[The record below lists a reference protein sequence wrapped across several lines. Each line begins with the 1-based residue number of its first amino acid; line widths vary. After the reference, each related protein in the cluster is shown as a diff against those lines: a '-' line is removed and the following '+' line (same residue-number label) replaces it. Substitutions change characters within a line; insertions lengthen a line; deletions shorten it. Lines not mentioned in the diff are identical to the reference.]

1 MIGPAAAV
9 AGLVGLGWP
18 IGVAVVGPM
27 LFDDFA
33 LSVGLSIAFLGVV
46 AVGFSL
52 MLELGGMLSFA
63 QGTFAGIG
71 MYAVMKSP
79 WDGVASLGFAL
90 VSGAAAIL
98 VLSPLILRLRE
109 IYFALGTIAVALIA
123 EGLARGLSRFGG
135 PSGLSVSVAPPFGL
149 ATTREFFIVG
159 WIFVFVV
166 VLAAHRLRRSRFGL
180 SGLAVAHDPAL
191 AEAVGAS
198 PNRVRLTVFAMAS
211 LTATLAGAIYAHYLL
226 SVAPPV
232 LGVLPGIEVAVA
244 SALGGAAPGATVVGM
259 AVIRLLPEVGVSDPA
274 LYLIVLGSVL
284 AAIILWAPRGL
295 RLPFASVRARFRPPA
310 ERRSDGVR
318 TEVRPAGRSDEG
330 TAARHGETVLEAR
343 DLKVAFGGLKAVDGV
358 SLSVARGEVVG
369 LIGPNGAGK
378 TTFFNLLTGAV
389 PAQGGSVHLSGH
401 DISAWAVSRRA
412 QAGLGRTFQ
421 IPKTLHSATV
431 LESVTLGAFRLGGSG
446 AIAGMTG
453 LDAGERRRLTAVA
466 WDALDRVG
474 LTELANQPVDLLG
487 TGRRKLLEVARAL
500 ASQPTVLLLD
510 EPGGGLE
517 SAEVQELAR
526 VVRLLATGDDLAI
539 VVIEHEMDF
548 VMEVS
553 DRVAVMESGKLLA
566 IAPPDQVR
574 QDPEVLRAYLG

>member
-1 MIGPAAAV
+1 MIRPAV
-9 AGLVGLGWP
+9 VIGGLFSLGWP
-18 IGVAVVGPM
+18 LAVAVAGPM
-27 LFDDFA
+27 LFDDFELA
-33 LSVGLSIAFLGVV
+33 VGLSIAFLGIV

-71 MYAVMKSP
+71 MYAVTKSP
-79 WDGVASLGFAL
+79 WEGVGSLAYAAL
-90 VSGAAAIL
+90 WGAVALIL
-98 VLSPLILRLRE
+98 LSPLIMRLRE

-123 EGLARGLSRFGG
+123 EGLVRGLSELGG

-149 ATTREFFIVG
+149 TTTRDFFVLG
-159 WIFVFVV
+159 WVLVFVV
-166 VLAAHRLRRSRFGL
+166 LLGANRLRRSRFGL

-191 AEAVGAS
+191 AEAVGAT
-198 PNRVRLTVFAMAS
+198 PHRVRLTVFAIAS
-211 LTATLAGAIYAHYLL
+211 LSATLAGAVYAHYLL

-244 SALGGAAPGATVVGM
+244 SALGGAAPAATVAGM

-295 RLPFASVRARFRPPA
+295 RLPFAAALARFRPPA
-310 ERRSDGVR
+310 RRPSGVVEAPRGSADSAGTDSAAERGAV
-318 TEVRPAGRSDEG
+318 ALEG
-330 TAARHGETVLEAR
+330 H

-358 SLSVARGEVVG
+358 SLSVAAGEVLG

-389 PAQGGSVHLSGH
+389 PANAGTVRLHGD
-401 DISAWAVSRRA
+401 DISGWSVPRRA
-412 QAGLGRTFQ
+412 RAGLGRTFQ
-421 IPKTLHSATV
+421 IPKTLQNATV
-431 LESVTLGAFRLGGSG
+431 LETVMLGAFRLGGAG
-446 AIAGMTG
+446 ALAGATG
-453 LDAGERRRLTAVA
+453 LDVRERRRLAAVA
-466 WDALDRVG
+466 WQALDRVG
-474 LTELANQPVDLLG
+474 LTDLANQPVELLG

-500 ASQPTVLLLD
+500 ASQPAVLLLD

-517 SAEVQELAR
+517 STEVEELAR
-526 VVRLLATGDDLAI
+526 VVRRLADDGLAI

-553 DRVAVMESGKLLA
+553 DRVAVMETGRLLA
-566 IAPPDQVR
+566 IAPPDEVR
-574 QDPEVLRAYLG
+574 QDPEVVRAYLG

>member
-1 MIGPAAAV
+1 MIRPAV
-9 AGLVGLGWP
+9 AIGGLFSLGWP
-18 IGVAVVGPM
+18 IGVAVAGPM

-33 LSVGLSIAFLGVV
+33 LAVGLSIAFLGIV

-71 MYAVMKSP
+71 MYAVTKSP
-79 WDGVASLGFAL
+79 WEGVGSLAYAAL
-90 VSGAAAIL
+90 WGAVAIIL
-98 VLSPLILRLRE
+98 LSPLILRLRE

-123 EGLARGLSRFGG
+123 EGLARGVSRLGG

-149 ATTREFFIVG
+149 TTTPDFFVLG
-159 WIFVFVV
+159 WVLVFVV
-166 VLAAHRLRRSRFGL
+166 LLGAHRLRRSRFGL

-198 PNRVRLTVFAMAS
+198 PHRVRLTVFAVAS
-211 LTATLAGAIYAHYLL
+211 LSATLAGAVYAHYLL

-244 SALGGAAPGATVVGM
+244 SALGGAAPAATVAGM

-274 LYLIVLGSVL
+274 LYLIVLGTVL
-284 AAIILWAPRGL
+284 AAIILWAPKGL
-295 RLPFASVRARFRPPA
+295 RLPFASALARFRPPA
-310 ERRSDGVR
+310 QRPSDVVEAPRRSADSAG
-318 TEVRPAGRSDEG
+318 TNPAAGRGEVALEG
-330 TAARHGETVLEAR
+330 H

-358 SLSVARGEVVG
+358 SLSVAQGEVLG

-378 TTFFNLLTGAV
+378 TTFFNLLTGVV
-389 PAQGGSVHLSGH
+389 PANGGTVRLYGD
-401 DISAWAVSRRA
+401 DISGWSVPRRA
-412 QAGLGRTFQ
+412 RAGLGRTFQ
-421 IPKTLHSATV
+421 IPKTLQNATV
-431 LESVTLGAFRLGGSG
+431 LETVTLGAFRLGGAG
-446 AIAGMTG
+446 ALAGATG
-453 LDAGERRRLTAVA
+453 LDVRERRRLAAVA
-466 WDALDRVG
+466 WHALDRVG
-474 LTELANQPVDLLG
+474 LTDLANQPVELLG

-500 ASQPTVLLLD
+500 ASQPAVLLLD

-517 SAEVQELAR
+517 STEVEELAR
-526 VVRLLATGDDLAI
+526 VVRQLADDGLAI

-553 DRVAVMESGKLLA
+553 DRVAVMETGRLLA
-566 IAPPDQVR
+566 VAPPDEVR
-574 QDPEVLRAYLG
+574 QDPEVVRAYLG